1 MNKQIEIENYKI
13 QKPEI
18 WVENIDD
25 QELINRIKDTEFA
38 KLQKDNGKDFCYFL
52 DKKYYT
58 SNTENSEYVFM
69 AYTLNEPANLER
81 ASVSDIVVEENEV
94 YNIHRISV
102 LRKGKLIDKIP
113 DTKIKVLDSE
123 NQSSGGILSSNKKI
137 NITIKDLRLY
147 DVLILED
154 SRVKAFRERD
164 FLRKSFSKHVWV
176 SPDNYWAYGSYKFT
190 FINDREQKI
199 AYKKTFFRDESD
211 ESGNVL
217 EPEINYLNKGEK
229 FVFEEHNY
237 INPVDANRQIFP
249 YIDFAT
255 DSTWKD
261 LSNYIAPIYNE
272 IFNKASLRDFAPN
285 LIEKLDEIIDLD
297 EKIQFA
303 IEYVQNNIYYIFNAD
318 EMNGH
323 KPQEPA
329 ITYENKQGDCKAKSV
344 LLKVILDYLGVESSI
359 VLVNFHTDFYIK
371 YYLPSLLTFNHA
383 IVKINYKN
391 EEFFVDATI
400 RDEFGSLENRGFTY
414 FMHYL
419 EVKPDQELKERKPY
433 KYPYFCIDE
442 KVELNAKDKTG
453 QLILTTAYKGN
464 RANAMRRYFK
474 NTNKR
479 EVIDS
484 WNNFLFYSLNY
495 SNDRNGTDVRNVF
508 KDASIDI
515 ISDDKKLNEFKIQ
528 YKATVENPYYV
539 DPQNNRFLMY
549 FDRNV
554 VKASAR
560 DFMHEDLPFWHNFD
574 SEKYE
579 VNLYTDQKIDTQEKY
594 TVQES
599 SISNPYFEFSSRKKI
614 TKNGATVNIEFKP
627 LVNLEIPKNEFEKF
641 RTDHHTIA
649 DSNFGLGIDIIEPG
663 FMNMLKFNFKKKFK

>member
-1 MNKQIEIENYKI
+1 MDNQIEIENYKI
-13 QKPEI
+13 RKSES
-18 WVENIDD
+18 WAGNIDD
-25 QELINRIKDTEFA
+25 QELINRIQESEFS
-38 KLQKDNGKDFCYFL
+38 KEQIDSGKDFCYFL
-52 DKKYYT
+52 DKKYRT
-58 SNTENSEYVFM
+58 SNTENSEYVCM

-94 YNIHRISV
+94 YHIHRISV
-102 LRKGKLIDKIP
+102 LRDGVLIDKIQ
-113 DTKIKVLDSE
+113 DAKIKVLDSE
-123 NQSSGGILSSNKKI
+123 SQSSGGILSSNKKI

-147 DVLILED
+147 DILIMED
-154 SRVKAFRERD
+154 SRVKAFTDRD
-164 FLRKSFSKHVWV
+164 FLRKEFSKYIWV
-176 SPDNYWAYGSYKFT
+176 SPDNYWAYGSYSFT

-199 AYKKTFFRDESD
+199 AYKKTFFRDEQ
-211 ESGNVL
+211 GNVL
-217 EPEINYLNKGEK
+217 EPEVNYLNKGEQ
-229 FVFEEHNY
+229 FVLEERDY
-237 INPVDANRQIFP
+237 INPVDANREVFP

-255 DSTWKD
+255 AAEWKD
-261 LSNYIAPIYNE
+261 LSNYIAPIYDE
-272 IFNKASLRDFAPN
+272 IFNETPLKSFAPD
-285 LIEKLDEIIDLD
+285 LAEKLDGIADAD
-297 EKIQFA
+297 EKVQFA
-303 IEYVQNNIYYIFNAD
+303 VEYVQNNIYYIFNAD

-329 ITYENKQGDCKAKSV
+329 VTFENKQGDCKAKSV
-344 LLKVILDYLGVESSI
+344 LLKVILDYIGVEASV

-383 IVKINYKN
+383 IVKIHYKG
-391 EEFFVDATI
+391 EDVFVDATT
-400 RDEFGSLENRGFTY
+400 REEFGLLENRGFIY

-433 KYPYFCIDE
+433 RYPYFCVDE
-442 KVELNAKDKTG
+442 KVDFNVQGNTG
-453 QLILTTAYKGN
+453 TLVLTTTYKGN

-495 SNDRNGTDVRNVF
+495 SNDRNGTDNRNVF
-508 KDASIDI
+508 KDPSIEM
-515 ISDDKKLNEFKIQ
+515 ISDDRKLNEFKIQ
-528 YKATVENPYYV
+528 YKATIENPYFV
-539 DPQNNRFLMY
+539 DAKNNRFLMY

-560 DFMHEDLPFWHNFD
+560 DFMHKDISFWYNFD

-579 VNLYTDQKIDTQEKY
+579 INLYTDQKIDTEEKY

-599 SISNPYFEFSSRKKI
+599 NIHNPYFYFKSRKKV
-614 TKNGATVNIEFKP
+614 TKNGATAQIEYKP
-627 LVNLEIPKNEFEKF
+627 LVNLEIPQHDFEKF
-641 RTDHHTIA
+641 RTDHHTVA

-663 FMNMLKFNFKKKFK
+663 LMNMLKFNFKKRFR

>member
-1 MNKQIEIENYKI
+1 MDNQVVTENYKI
-13 QKPEI
+13 EKSSS
-18 WVENIDD
+18 WAGNIED
-25 QELINRIKDTEFA
+25 QELIERIKDSEFA
-38 KLQKDNGKDFCYFL
+38 KKQIDEGRDYCYFL

-58 SNTENSEYVFM
+58 SNTENNEYVCM
-69 AYTLNEPANLER
+69 AYTLNEPSNLER
-81 ASVSDIVVEENEV
+81 ASVMDIVVEENEV

-102 LRKGKLIDKIP
+102 LRDGVLIDKIP
-113 DTKIKVLDSE
+113 DMKIKVLDSE

-154 SRVKAFRERD
+154 SRVKAFTDRD
-164 FLRKSFSKHVWV
+164 FLRKEFSKYVWV
-176 SPDNYWAYGSYKFT
+176 SPDNYWAYGSFKFT

-199 AYKKTFFRDESD
+199 AYKKSFFRDEN
-211 ESGNVL
+211 GNVL
-217 EPEINYLNKGEK
+217 APEISYLNKGEK
-229 FVFEEHNY
+229 FVFEEKNY
-237 INPVDANRQIFP
+237 INPVDANREVFP

-255 DSTWKD
+255 DSSWKE
-261 LSNYIAPIYNE
+261 LSNYISPIYEE
-272 IFNKASLRDFAPN
+272 IFNKDSLLEYAPN
-285 LIEKLDEIIDLD
+285 LVEKLNLITDID

-344 LLKVILDYLGVESSI
+344 LLKIILDYIGVDSSI

-371 YYLPSLLTFNHA
+371 YYLPSLLTFNHV
-383 IVKINYKN
+383 IVKINHKG
-391 EEFFVDATI
+391 EEYFVDATI
-400 RDEFGSLENRGFTY
+400 RDEFGLLENRGFIY

-433 KYPYFCIDE
+433 KFPYYCIDE
-442 KVELNAKDKTG
+442 KVEFNAKNTTG
-453 QLILTTAYKGN
+453 QLVLTTTYKGN

-479 EVIDS
+479 EVVDS

-495 SNDRNGTDVRNVF
+495 SGDRNGTDVRNIF

-515 ISDDKKLNEFKIQ
+515 VSDDKKLNEFKIQ
-528 YKATVENPYYV
+528 YRSTIENPYYT
-539 DPQNNRFLMY
+539 DPKNNRFLMY

-560 DFMHEDLPFWHNFD
+560 DFMHKDLTFWHNFD

-579 VNLYTDQKIDTQEKY
+579 INLYTDQKIDTEEKY
-594 TVQES
+594 TAQES
-599 SISNPYFEFSSRKKI
+599 TIQNPYFDFTSRKKI
-614 TKNGATVNIEFKP
+614 TKNGATVNIDYKP
-627 LVNLEIPKNEFEKF
+627 LVNLEIPQSEFEKF
-641 RTDHHTIA
+641 RTDHHMIA
-649 DSNFGLGIDIIEPG
+649 DSNFGLGVDIIEPG
-663 FMNMLKFNFKKKFK
+663 LMNRLKFSFKKRFK

>member
-1 MNKQIEIENYKI
+1 MDKQIEIENYKI
-13 QKPEI
+13 RKPEI
-18 WVENIDD
+18 WAGNIDD
-25 QELINRIKDTEFA
+25 RELMERIEDSEFA
-38 KLQKDNGKDFCYFL
+38 KKQNDTGKDYCYFL
-52 DKKYYT
+52 NKKYYT
-58 SNTENSEYVFM
+58 SNTENGEYSCM

-102 LRKGKLIDKIP
+102 LRDGVLIDKIP

-154 SRVKAFRERD
+154 SRVKAFTERD
-164 FLRKSFSKHVWV
+164 FLRKEFSKYVWV
-176 SPDNYWAYGSYKFT
+176 SPDNYWAYGNYKFT

-199 AYKKTFFRDESD
+199 AFKKTFFRDEN
-211 ESGNVL
+211 GAVL
-217 EPEINYLNKGEK
+217 QPELNYLNKGEK
-229 FVFEEHNY
+229 FVFEKQNY
-237 INPVDANRQIFP
+237 INPVDASREIFP

-255 DSTWKD
+255 DNSWKD
-261 LSNYIAPIYNE
+261 LSNYISSIYNE
-272 IFNKASLRDFAPN
+272 IFTTASLEDFAPN
-285 LIEKLDEIIDLD
+285 LIEKLDEISDLD

-303 IEYVQNNIYYIFNAD
+303 VEYVQNNVYYIFNAD

-344 LLKVILDYLGVESSI
+344 LLKVILDYIGVESSI

-391 EEFFVDATI
+391 EEFFVDATV
-400 RDEFGSLENRGFTY
+400 RDEFGLLENRGFTY

-419 EVKPDQELKERKPY
+419 EVKPDQELKIRKPY
-433 KYPYFCIDE
+433 KYPYYCIDE
-442 KVELNAKDKTG
+442 KVDFNVQNTIGK
-453 QLILTTAYKGN
+453 IVLTTTYKGN

-495 SNDRNGTDVRNVF
+495 SNDRNGTDVRNIF

-515 ISDDKKLNEFKIQ
+515 VSDDKKLNEFKIQ
-528 YKATVENPYYV
+528 YESTVENPYYT
-539 DPQNNRFLMY
+539 DPKNDRFLMY

-579 VNLYTDQKIDTQEKY
+579 INLYTDQKIDTQEKY
-594 TVQES
+594 TIQES
-599 SISNPYFEFSSRKKI
+599 NINNPYFDFISRKKV
-614 TKNGATVNIEFKP
+614 TKNGATINIEFKP
-627 LVNLEIPKNEFEKF
+627 LVNLEIPQNDFEKF

-663 FMNMLKFNFKKKFK
+663 LMNMLKFSFKKRFK

>member
-1 MNKQIEIENYKI
+1 MDNQVEAENYKI
-13 QKPEI
+13 EKTSS
-18 WVENIDD
+18 WAGNIEDF
-25 QELINRIKDTEFA
+25 ELIERIKDSDFA
-38 KLQKDNGKDFCYFL
+38 KKQISEGRDYCYFL

-58 SNTENSEYVFM
+58 SNTENNEYVCM
-69 AYTLNEPANLER
+69 AYTLNEPSNLER
-81 ASVSDIVVEENEV
+81 ASVMDIVVEENEV

-102 LRKGKLIDKIP
+102 LRDGVLVDKIP
-113 DTKIKVLDSE
+113 DMKIKVLDSE

-137 NITIKDLRLY
+137 NITIKDLRLN
-147 DVLILED
+147 DILILED
-154 SRVKAFRERD
+154 SRVKAFTDRD
-164 FLRKSFSKHVWV
+164 FLRKEFSKYVWV

-190 FINDREQKI
+190 FINDREQTI
-199 AYKKTFFRDESD
+199 AYKKTFFRNENGD
-211 ESGNVL
+211 VL
-217 EPEINYLNKGEK
+217 EPEVHYLNKGEK
-229 FVFEEHNY
+229 FVFEEKNY
-237 INPVDANRQIFP
+237 INPVDANREIFP

-255 DSTWKD
+255 ESSWKE
-261 LSNYIAPIYNE
+261 LSNYIAPIYEE
-272 IFNKASLRDFAPN
+272 IFNKASLPEYAPN
-285 LIEKLDEIIDLD
+285 LVEKLDLISDLD

-323 KPQEPA
+323 KPQEPS

-344 LLKVILDYLGVESSI
+344 LLKVILDYIGVDSSI

-371 YYLPSLLTFNHA
+371 YYLPSLLTFNHV
-383 IVKINYKN
+383 IVKIRHNG
-391 EEFFVDATI
+391 EEYFVDATI
-400 RDEFGSLENRGFTY
+400 RDEFGLLENRGFIY

-419 EVKPDQELKERKPY
+419 EVRPDQELKERKPY

-442 KVELNAKDKTG
+442 KVEFNAQNSTG
-453 QLILTTAYKGN
+453 KLVLTTTYKGN

-479 EVIDS
+479 EVVDS

-495 SNDRNGTDVRNVF
+495 SNDRNGTDIRNIF
-508 KDASIDI
+508 KDAVIDI

-528 YKATVENPYYV
+528 YQSTVENPYYT
-539 DPQNNRFLMY
+539 DPRNNRFLMY

-560 DFMHEDLPFWHNFD
+560 DFIHKDLPFWHNFD

-579 VNLYTDQKIDTQEKY
+579 INLYTDQKIDTDEKY
-594 TVQES
+594 TAQES
-599 SISNPYFEFSSRKKI
+599 SIKNPYFDFTSRKKI
-614 TKNGATVNIEFKP
+614 TKNGATVYIEFNP
-627 LVNLEIPKNEFEKF
+627 LVNLEIPKDEFETF
-641 RTDHHTIA
+641 RSNHHTIA

-663 FMNMLKFNFKKKFK
+663 LMNMLKFNFKKRFK

>member
-1 MNKQIEIENYKI
+1 MDNQVVTENYKI
-13 QKPEI
+13 EKSSS
-18 WVENIDD
+18 WAGNIED
-25 QELINRIKDTEFA
+25 QELIERIKDSEFA
-38 KLQKDNGKDFCYFL
+38 KKQIDEGRDYCYFL

-58 SNTENSEYVFM
+58 SNTENNEYVCM
-69 AYTLNEPANLER
+69 AYTLNEPSNLER
-81 ASVSDIVVEENEV
+81 ASVMDIVVEENEV

-102 LRKGKLIDKIP
+102 LRDGVLIDKIP
-113 DTKIKVLDSE
+113 DMKIKVLDSE

-154 SRVKAFRERD
+154 SRVKAFTDRD
-164 FLRKSFSKHVWV
+164 FLRKEFSKYVWV
-176 SPDNYWAYGSYKFT
+176 SPDNYWAYGSFKFT

-199 AYKKTFFRDESD
+199 AYKKSFFRDEN
-211 ESGNVL
+211 GNVL
-217 EPEINYLNKGEK
+217 APEISYLNKGER
-229 FVFEEHNY
+229 FVFEEKNY
-237 INPVDANRQIFP
+237 INPVDASREVFP

-255 DSTWKD
+255 DSSWKE
-261 LSNYIAPIYNE
+261 LSNYISPIYEE
-272 IFNKASLRDFAPN
+272 IFNKDSLLEYAPN
-285 LIEKLDEIIDLD
+285 LVEKLNLITDID

-344 LLKVILDYLGVESSI
+344 LLKVILDYIDVDSSI

-371 YYLPSLLTFNHA
+371 YYLPSLLTFNHV
-383 IVKINYKN
+383 IVKINHKG
-391 EEFFVDATI
+391 EEYFVDATI
-400 RDEFGSLENRGFTY
+400 RDEFGLLENRGFIY

-433 KYPYFCIDE
+433 KFPYYCIDE
-442 KVELNAKDKTG
+442 KVEFNAKNTIG
-453 QLILTTAYKGN
+453 QLVLTTTYKGN

-479 EVIDS
+479 EVVDS

-495 SNDRNGTDVRNVF
+495 SGDRNGTDVRNIF

-515 ISDDKKLNEFKIQ
+515 VSDDKKLNEFKIQ
-528 YKATVENPYYV
+528 YRSTIENPYYT
-539 DPQNNRFLMY
+539 DPKNNRFLMY

-560 DFMHEDLPFWHNFD
+560 DFMHKDLTFWHNFD

-579 VNLYTDQKIDTQEKY
+579 INLYTDQKIDTEEKY
-594 TVQES
+594 TAQES
-599 SISNPYFEFSSRKKI
+599 TIQNPYFDFTSRKKI
-614 TKNGATVNIEFKP
+614 TKNGATVNIDYKP
-627 LVNLEIPKNEFEKF
+627 LVNLEIPQSEFEKF
-641 RTDHHTIA
+641 RTDHHMIA
-649 DSNFGLGIDIIEPG
+649 DSNFGLGVDIIEPG
-663 FMNMLKFNFKKKFK
+663 LMNRLKFSFKKRFK

>member
-1 MNKQIEIENYKI
+1 MDNQLEIENYRIRKS
-13 QKPEI
+13 EE
-18 WVENIDD
+18 WAGNIDD
-25 QELINRIKDTEFA
+25 QELINRIQDSDFA
-38 KLQKDNGKDFCYFL
+38 RQQNSDGKDFCYFL
-52 DKKYYT
+52 DKKYHT
-58 SNTENSEYVFM
+58 SNTENSEYVCM

-102 LRKGKLIDKIP
+102 LRDGVLIDKIP

-123 NQSSGGILSSNKKI
+123 NHSSGGILSSNKKI

-147 DVLILED
+147 DILILED
-154 SRVKAFRERD
+154 SRVKPFTDRD
-164 FLRKSFSKHVWV
+164 FLRKEFSKYVWV

-190 FINDREQKI
+190 FINERNQKV
-199 AYKKTFFRDESD
+199 AYKKTFFRDET
-211 ESGNVL
+211 GNVL
-217 EPEINYLNKGEK
+217 KPEVNYLEKGEK
-229 FVFEEHNY
+229 FVFEENNY
-237 INPVDANRQIFP
+237 INPVDANREIFP
-249 YIDFAT
+249 FIDFAT
-255 DSTWKD
+255 DNNWIE
-261 LSNYIAPIYNE
+261 LSNYIAPIYQE
-272 IFNKASLRDFAPN
+272 IFDQASLKDFAPN
-285 LIEKLDEIIDLD
+285 LVEKLDSITDQD

-344 LLKVILDYLGVESSI
+344 LLKVILDYIGVEASI

-383 IVKINYKN
+383 IVKINHKG

-400 RDEFGSLENRGFTY
+400 RDEFGLLENRGFIY

-419 EVKPDQELKERKPY
+419 EVKPNQELKERKAY
-433 KYPYFCIDE
+433 RYPYFCVDE
-442 KVELNAKDKTG
+442 KVDFNVKDSTG
-453 QLILTTAYKGN
+453 KLMLTTTYKGN

-495 SNDRNGTDVRNVF
+495 SNDRNGTDIRNIF
-508 KDASIDI
+508 KDAAIDVV
-515 ISDDKKLNEFKIQ
+515 SDDKKLNEFRIQ
-528 YKATVENPYYV
+528 YNATIENPYFV
-539 DPQNNRFLMY
+539 DPQKNRFLMY

-560 DFMHEDLPFWHNFD
+560 DFMHKDLPFWHNFD

-579 VNLYTDQKIDTQEKY
+579 INLYTDQKIDTEEKY

-599 SISNPYFEFSSRKKI
+599 TISNAYFDFKSRKKVS
-614 TKNGATVNIEFKP
+614 KNGATTYIEFNP
-627 LVNLEIPKNEFEKF
+627 LVNLEIPKDEFEKF
-641 RTDHHTIA
+641 RADHHTVA

-663 FMNMLKFNFKKKFK
+663 LMNMLKFNFKKRFK